1 MINSIT
7 GQNTST
13 LLNVDL
19 VTVPSS
25 LTFISEHETDGWCYS
40 ANHRQDGDVL
50 IGTTNGI
57 QLLSGD
63 GNELTEYSTSEKYVT
78 AVVETLQN
86 VFILHRESDISKV
99 EMCFAGDITKRQQ
112 LFQFDRTSLGVTV
125 MAVSD
130 RYVVVNNPDTRQLI
144 LYDFITKQTET
155 IHPDVYSF
163 GLHFLPDGHL
173 LGAGGNKL
181 IKYKIENGKLT
192 TVWTCDDVTDGYSVC
207 TDSNGLIYVS
217 GKSLKSLYII
227 SSGTACL

>member
-181 IKYKIENGKLT
+181 IKYKIENGKLS